1 MNKMNGVN
9 LGGWLIPEKWMTP
22 SLFEGLNAVDLK
34 GLTDTEEGRL
44 RLSCHVKGWIT
55 EDDFRFMSS
64 RGINLVRLP
73 FGFWVFEDSPVQGS
87 DISTLDWVMDMAEK
101 YQMKVILDMHAP
113 ELSQNGEQHSGIEGV
128 ADWFKF
134 SRVQRDTSD
143 ILIRVAKRYANHP
156 ALYGIELLNEP
167 KLGFNYFKLIRWYR
181 KTAKELGLI
190 LPKEVKIIYH
200 DAFHPIIMSGAIRGC
215 RAVMDVHWYVIGP
228 GFFERFLS
236 LSGYFSL
243 QRIVFGLVILWAKIW
258 RVDLIVGEWSAVL
271 AQKYFDEIDKSG
283 HHKLLKLNIEHQKNI
298 YRKTLGHCYW
308 SYKVEGDGMWNWRS
322 LNR

>member
-1 MNKMNGVN
+1 M
-9 LGGWLIPEKWMTP
+9 
-22 SLFEGLNAVDLK
+22 
-34 GLTDTEEGRL
+34 
-44 RLSCHVKGWIT
+44 
-55 EDDFRFMSS
+55 
-64 RGINLVRLP
+64 
-73 FGFWVFEDSPVQGS
+73 
-87 DISTLDWVMDMAEK
+87 
-101 YQMKVILDMHAP
+101 
-113 ELSQNGEQHSGIEGV
+113 
-128 ADWFKF
+128 
-134 SRVQRDTSD
+134 
-143 ILIRVAKRYANHP
+143 
-156 ALYGIELLNEP
+156 
-167 KLGFNYFKLIRWYR
+167 
-181 KTAKELGLI
+181 
-190 LPKEVKIIYH
+190 
-200 DAFHPIIMSGAIRGC
+200 
-215 RAVMDVHWYVIGP
+215 MDVHWYVIGP